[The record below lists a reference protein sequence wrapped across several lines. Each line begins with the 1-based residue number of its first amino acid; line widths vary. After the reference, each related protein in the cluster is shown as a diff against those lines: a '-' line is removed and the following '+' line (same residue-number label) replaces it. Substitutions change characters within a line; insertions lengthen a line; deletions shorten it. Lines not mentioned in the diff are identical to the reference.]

1 MKWLS
6 HLRTVQHHRFLVLR
20 HCWRVG
26 LYWQG
31 LTHDLSKFSPVEFS
45 AGAKYYQG
53 NRSPNEIERRE
64 KGYSAAWLHHK
75 GRNKHHLE
83 YWIDYAADGS
93 GMCGMKMP
101 IQYVIEMFCDRV
113 AASKTYRGAAYRDSD
128 PYDYYAH
135 SVDHYIIHP
144 DTAAALDDVTI
155 ERATLQPKDQPV
167 EGSGMLDMTG
177 APGKPVSG
185 LPAFCRVVGTA
196 KPEAGSDIRFEVWL
210 PQDGWTGRFTG
221 GSNGGFAGY
230 LAYGDL
236 AAAVAAGHAGAS
248 TDTGHVDP
256 TSMDAAWGKG
266 RPERVRE
273 RAPERGARDQHV
285 RHAVIEANVED
296 GDGGRQ
302 EGRHM
307 VERA

>member
-144 DTAAALDDVTI
+144 DTAAALNPCCVFCAT
-155 ERATLQPKDQPV
+155 RA
-167 EGSGMLDMTG
+167 
-177 APGKPVSG
+177 
-185 LPAFCRVVGTA
+185 R
-196 KPEAGSDIRFEVWL
+196 
-210 PQDGWTGRFTG
+210 
-221 GSNGGFAGY
+221 
-230 LAYGDL
+230 
-236 AAAVAAGHAGAS
+236 
-248 TDTGHVDP
+248 
-256 TSMDAAWGKG
+256 KG
-266 RPERVRE
+266 RLRLHESCLK
-273 RAPERGARDQHV
+273 RD
-285 RHAVIEANVED
+285 IEQKGISRPAD
-296 GDGGRQ
+296 SFL
-302 EGRHM
+302 
-307 VERA
+307 

>member
-31 LTHDLSKFSPVEFS
+31 LTHDLSKFNPVEFS

-113 AASKTYRGAAYRDSD
+113 AASKTYLGAAYRDSD

-144 DTAAALDDVTI
+144 DTAAALESLLRILRD
-155 ERATLQPKDQPV
+155 
-167 EGSGMLDMTG
+167 EGEAMGRRLD
-177 APGKPVSG
+177 
-185 LPAFCRVVGTA
+185 
-196 KPEAGSDIRFEVWL
+196 EAGVC
-210 PQDGWTGRFTG
+210 GC
-221 GSNGGFAGY
+221 AK
-230 LAYGDL
+230 
-236 AAAVAAGHAGAS
+236 AA
-248 TDTGHVDP
+248 
-256 TSMDAAWGKG
+256 
-266 RPERVRE
+266 
-273 RAPERGARDQHV
+273 
-285 RHAVIEANVED
+285 
-296 GDGGRQ
+296 
-302 EGRHM
+302 
-307 VERA
+307 